1 MKKTKKKDSTST
13 GADIKNYPVPTN
25 SVVIPDGDTGFNLVK
40 KNYHRFIWTW
50 NEYGNSQ
57 MKK

>member
-1 MKKTKKKDSTST
+1 MKKTKKKVK
-13 GADIKNYPVPTN
+13 GPDISNYTPPDN
-25 SVVIPDGDTGFNLVK
+25 VVKIPDGDTGFNLVK

-50 NEYGNSQ
+50 NEYGNKQ